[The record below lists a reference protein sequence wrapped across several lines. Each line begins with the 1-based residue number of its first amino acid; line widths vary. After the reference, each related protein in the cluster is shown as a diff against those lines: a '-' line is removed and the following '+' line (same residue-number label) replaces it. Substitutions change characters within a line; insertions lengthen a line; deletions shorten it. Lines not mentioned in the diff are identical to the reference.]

1 MTRNELVREFRIA
14 TQDLVA
20 PYLWDTAD
28 VVRWL
33 EEAEREA
40 CVRGRLLHEASDPDV
55 CEIRAVPGEVVYP
68 LNPALYELTHLA
80 YLDTGETRR
89 RPLKLV
95 STEYLDAAVSG
106 WRDRTGRVEYAVQGD
121 TSLRLVPRPTE
132 PGVVLLEGYRLPRQS
147 LGSACFEIHEAHH
160 RNLLD
165 WALFR
170 AFSVP
175 DAETL
180 DLERSAAAEKAFT
193 DYFGDR
199 PGSDLR
205 RQTRE
210 DVPQCNVGYY

>member
-1 MTRNELVREFRIA
+1 MNRNELVREFRIA

-40 CVRGRLLHEASDPDV
+40 CVRGRLLHESIDLDM
-55 CEIRAVPGEVVYP
+55 CEIAVAPEEAVYP
-68 LNPALYELTHLA
+68 LHPRLYEIDHIA
-80 YLDTGETRR
+80 FLDDGASCR
-89 RPLKLV
+89 RPIKLV
-95 STEYLDAAVSG
+95 SSEYLDATVQD
-106 WRDRTGRVEYAVQGD
+106 WRDRVGRVEYAIQGE
-121 TSLRLVPRPTE
+121 TSLRLVPRPDA
-132 PGVVLLEGYRLPRQS
+132 PGTVLLEGYRLPNS
-147 LGSACFEIHEAHH
+147 PAGATSFEIHEAQH

-180 DLERSAAAEKAFT
+180 DLGRAAEAERAFT
-193 DYFGDR
+193 AYFGVR

-210 DVPQCNVGYY
+210 DVPQANVGYY

>member
-1 MTRNELVREFRIA
+1 MTRDDLVREFRLA
-14 TQDLVA
+14 TQDQVA
-20 PYLWDTAD
+20 PYLWQTPDI
-28 VVRWL
+28 VRWL

-40 CVRGRLLHEASDPDV
+40 CVRGRLLHESSDPDM
-55 CEIRAVPGEVVYP
+55 CEIAAVPREAVYP
-68 LNPALYELTHLA
+68 LHPRLYEIDHIA
-80 YLDTGETRR
+80 FLDDGESCR

-95 STEYLDAAVSG
+95 STEYLDASVSG
-106 WRDRTGRVEYAVQGD
+106 WRDRTGRVEYAIQSE
-121 TSLRLVPRPTE
+121 TSLRLVPRPDQ
-132 PGVVLLEGYRLPRQS
+132 PGVVLMEGYRLPKAGEAS
-147 LGSACFEIHEAHH
+147 FEIHEAHH

-170 AFSVP
+170 AFSIP

-180 DLERSAAAEKAFT
+180 DLGRAEVAERAFT

-210 DVPQCNVGYY
+210 DVPHRNVGYY